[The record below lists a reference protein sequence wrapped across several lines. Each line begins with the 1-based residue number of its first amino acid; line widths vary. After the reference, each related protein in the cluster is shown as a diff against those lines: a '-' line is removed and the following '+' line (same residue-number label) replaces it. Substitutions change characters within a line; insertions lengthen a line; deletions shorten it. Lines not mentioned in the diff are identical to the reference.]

1 MTEIDNATNDV
12 DVIGALRR
20 APLFAGLASDELQR
34 VATRLQVR
42 MYARDEVVFEQGDHA
57 DELLVVVWGELTVS
71 NAAGIV
77 ARLRAGDVVGELAL
91 LLDEARS
98 ATVTCSRAACA
109 LVLDRELFRELV
121 RGDPRVL
128 TYLTQLLSRRAF
140 DFVRARPATPTT
152 ALVAVVADVGVPGAS
167 LVSAAVAAIAP
178 AIGPRDALLIRVGRG
193 RRTVASVAKSPA
205 KVLAAIGGDR
215 CAAIDIAMPENGPTA
230 VGEAVAAL
238 LRASNG
244 RFRIV
249 VIDVQ
254 RSDGAGDIEA
264 LRQWC
269 DSVVHVA
276 SSVHPGLPGVVR
288 MLNRRHPSTPALPIN
303 TSEPF
308 VLPDAPDIASR
319 AALDAAAWLVAHPH
333 DAAAR
338 VLFRLTRS
346 LLGASVGIALGAGA
360 AFGLAHIGVVLE
372 LEEAGVP
379 IDLVA
384 GTSMGSIVAI
394 GLGAGL
400 TGPEMHDMARRLGNR
415 RTALSVLQPS
425 LSGTGLLSSKR
436 LSSLFLPLI
445 QARRFTD
452 LVVPTRVVSMDVGS
466 GERIAIG
473 EGLLDDA
480 FRASCAIPLVFAPS
494 RLNGRTLV
502 DGAMTDPVPADVA
515 REMGADLV
523 IGVNVAA
530 RPVPGASSIG
540 ARVLQRINPFTA
552 LSGAAAAPGLI
563 DVLMSTLQV
572 IQFELGE
579 FRNLAADVRTTVDL
593 TGFSWIEFHRALE
606 LVEKGR
612 ETGAAIAGDIN
623 ALLADRLA

>member
-1 MTEIDNATNDV
+1 MTEIDNTNSEV
-12 DVIGALRR
+12 DVLQALQR
-20 APLFAGLASDELQR
+20 APLFAGLATRDLER
-34 VATRLQVR
+34 VAARCQVR
-42 MYARDEVVFEQGDHA
+42 TYARDEVAFRMGDEA
-57 DELLVVVWGELTVS
+57 DELLVVAWGELTVS
-71 NAAGIV
+71 NATGVV
-77 ARLRAGDVVGELAL
+77 ARLRSGDVAGELAL
-91 LLDEARS
+91 LLDEPRS
-98 ATVTCSRAACA
+98 ATVTCSRAAC
-109 LVLDRELFRELV
+109 VVTLDRELFRDLV
-121 RGDPRVL
+121 REDARVL
-128 TYLTQLLSRRAF
+128 TYLTQLLSRRAS
-140 DFVRARPATPTT
+140 DFVRARPTKVTT
-152 ALVAVVADVGVPGAS
+152 ALVAVVGDPGVPGAS
-167 LVSAAVAAIAP
+167 LVAASIAAIAP
-178 AIGPRDALLIRVGRG
+178 TIGPRDALLVRVGRG
-193 RRTVASVAKSPA
+193 RRTVSSVVKDPA
-205 KVLAAIGGDR
+205 KIFTAIGRDR
-215 CAAIDIAMPENGPTA
+215 SAVIDIAMPENGPAA
-230 VGEAVAAL
+230 VGEALAAIL
-238 LRASNG
+238 HAANA
-244 RFRIV
+244 RFRVV
-249 VIDVQ
+249 VIDV
-254 RSDGAGDIEA
+254 GAATAPFDVEA

-269 DSVVHVA
+269 DSVVRITTA
-276 SSVHPGLPGVVR
+276 DGPGVSGVVR
-288 MLNRRHPSTPALPIN
+288 LLNRHHPATPALPIN
-303 TSEPF
+303 ANEPF
-308 VLPDAPDIASR
+308 VLPDAPGVAGL
-319 AALDAAAWLVAHPH
+319 AARDAAAALVAAPH

-338 VLFRLTRS
+338 TLFRLTRS

-360 AFGLAHIGVVLE
+360 AFGLAHIGVVLA

-400 TGPEMHDMARRLGNR
+400 TGDEMHDMARRLGNR

-425 LSGTGLLSSKR
+425 LTGTGLLSSKR

-445 QARRFTD
+445 GARRFTD
-452 LVVPTRVVSMDVGS
+452 LVVPTKVVAMDVGS
-466 GERIAIG
+466 GERVAIG

-494 RLNGRTLV
+494 TLNGRTLV

-530 RPVPGASSIG
+530 RPVPGASNFG
-540 ARVLQRINPFTA
+540 TRVLQRVNPFTA

-612 ETGAAIAGDIN
+612 EAGATLAADVN